1 MTFTATNA
9 RFLMTFKYD
18 GTHLWS
24 AEIKASR
31 DGGTTRDFTNI
42 LFMETDTTASIFGI
56 EVNDEVRDI
65 RPVELGEPQQ
75 AFIQFLRQ
83 ESARDSILLGPLQ
96 NLFSGREYSCELKA
110 TTAYLALRKTSLQAG
125 VGFYDAQGI
134 YNRLAI
140 VLED

>member
-1 MTFTATNA
+1 MTFSVTNA
-9 RFLMTFKYD
+9 RFVMTFKYD
-18 GTHLWS
+18 GAQLWS
-24 AEIKASR
+24 ADVEASR
-31 DGGTTRDFTNI
+31 GGCITRDFANI

-75 AFIQFLRQ
+75 AFIQFLRK
-83 ESARDSILLGPLQ
+83 ETARDSILLGPLQ

>member
-1 MTFTATNA
+1 MTFLATNA
-9 RFLMTFKYD
+9 RFLVTFKYD

-24 AEIKASR
+24 VDIKASR

-83 ESARDSILLGPLQ
+83 ESARDSILLGPLH

-110 TTAYLALRKTSLQAG
+110 TASYLALRGSSLQAG
-125 VGFYDAQGI
+125 VGFYNAEGI

-140 VLED
+140 VPEG